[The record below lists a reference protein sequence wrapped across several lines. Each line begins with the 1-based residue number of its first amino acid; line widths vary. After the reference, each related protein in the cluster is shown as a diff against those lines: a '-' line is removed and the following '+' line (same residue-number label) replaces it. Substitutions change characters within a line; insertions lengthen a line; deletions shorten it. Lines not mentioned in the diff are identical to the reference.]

1 MALYRTRLAALS
13 TVAALALA
21 ACAAVGPDFRP
32 PAAPEVGGYA
42 MAGDPASAR
51 VRLTAQPGGSGPWWA
66 ALGSSRLDQ
75 TIRLAVEGNPSL
87 AEADATLQRL
97 QAEAASARGG
107 AEPRADYFGNAEH
120 ERINTS
126 SFGFT
131 GFPSPT
137 INLFSVGA
145 NVSYDLDLFGGRRR
159 AIEAAEARAERQA
172 RMGEA
177 AWLTLT
183 GNVALQAVRIA
194 SLRAQIS
201 AVEAVIADDDRMLE
215 MVRQAQRAGGAA
227 ESATSG
233 GEAQRAQDLALLP
246 PLHRQ
251 LSEARHQMALLVG
264 RAPADW
270 SAPDFDLADF
280 SLPATV
286 PVDLPSTVV
295 ERRPDIQAAVAE
307 LHAASAQIGVTTAAL
322 YPNVRLSANL
332 TQSALD
338 PVDLFGYSAS
348 GWNIAA
354 GISGP
359 ILNGGALRAN
369 RRAAEAEARA
379 SMARYQGTVL
389 RAFIQVSDALSDL
402 GHDDEAIAAWRR
414 AEAVAQSN
422 VDDARTAFRL
432 GGGTALAIVDAQRQ
446 LSRARVNLAAA
457 QGQRL
462 TDLVSLYTALGADW
476 RE

>member
-1 MALYRTRLAALS
+1 M
-13 TVAALALA
+13 
-21 ACAAVGPDFRP
+21 
-32 PAAPEVGGYA
+32 
-42 MAGDPASAR
+42 
-51 VRLTAQPGGSGPWWA
+51 
-66 ALGSSRLDQ
+66 
-75 TIRLAVEGNPSL
+75 
-87 AEADATLQRL
+87 
-97 QAEAASARGG
+97 
-107 AEPRADYFGNAEH
+107 
-120 ERINTS
+120 
-126 SFGFT
+126 
-131 GFPSPT
+131 
-137 INLFSVGA
+137 
-145 NVSYDLDLFGGRRR
+145 
-159 AIEAAEARAERQA
+159 
-172 RMGEA
+172 
-177 AWLTLT
+177 
-183 GNVALQAVRIA
+183 
-194 SLRAQIS
+194 
-201 AVEAVIADDDRMLE
+201 
-215 MVRQAQRAGGAA
+215 
-227 ESATSG
+227 
-233 GEAQRAQDLALLP
+233 
-246 PLHRQ
+246 
-251 LSEARHQMALLVG
+251 
-264 RAPADW
+264 
-270 SAPDFDLADF
+270 
-280 SLPATV
+280 
-286 PVDLPSTVV
+286 DLPSTVV

-457 QGQRL
+457 HGQRL

>member
-1 MALYRTRLAALS
+1 MPLRSRLAALS
-13 TVAALALA
+13 TIAALALT
-21 ACAAVGPDFRP
+21 ACAAVGPDFRA
-32 PAAPEVGGYA
+32 PAAPETGRYA

-51 VRLTAQPGGSGPWWA
+51 VRLDARPGSGPWWS
-66 ALGSSRLDQ
+66 ALGSPQLDRI
-75 TIRLAVEGNPSL
+75 IRQALDGNPSL

-97 QAEAASARGG
+97 QAEAASARGA
-107 AEPRADYFGNAEH
+107 AEPRADFVGNGEH

-137 INLFSVGA
+137 INLFSIGA
-145 NVSYDLDLFGGRRR
+145 TVSYDLDLFGGRRR
-159 AIEAAEARAERQA
+159 AIEAAEARSERQA
-172 RMGEA
+172 RIAEA
-177 AWLTLT
+177 AYLTLT

-194 SLRAQIS
+194 SLRAQI
-201 AVEAVIADDDRMLE
+201 ATVEAIIADDDRMLH
-215 MVRQAQRAGGAA
+215 MVRLAQRAGGAA
-227 ESATSG
+227 SNASSG

-264 RAPADW
+264 AAPADW
-270 SAPDFDLADF
+270 TAPDFDLADF
-280 SLPATV
+280 TLPATV
-286 PVDLPSTVV
+286 PVDLPASVV
-295 ERRPDIQAAVAE
+295 RNRPDIQAAVSE
-307 LHAASAQIGVTTAAL
+307 LHAASAQIGVATAAQ

-348 GWNIAA
+348 GWNLAA
-354 GISGP
+354 GVTGP

-389 RAFIQVSDALSDL
+389 RAFVQVADALSDL
-402 GHDDEAIAAWRR
+402 AHDDEAIAAWRR
-414 AEAVAQSN
+414 AETVAQGN

-432 GGGTALAIVDAQRQ
+432 GGGTALAVVDAQRQ
-446 LSRARVNLAAA
+446 LSRARLNLAAA

-462 TDLVSLYTALGADW
+462 SDLVALYTAMGADW
-476 RE
+476 RG